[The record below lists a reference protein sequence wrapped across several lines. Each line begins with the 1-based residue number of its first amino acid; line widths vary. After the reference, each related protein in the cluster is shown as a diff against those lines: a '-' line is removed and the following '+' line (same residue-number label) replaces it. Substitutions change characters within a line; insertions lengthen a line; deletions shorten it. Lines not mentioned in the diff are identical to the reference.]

1 MICGVVRD
9 YGSYVLWVY
18 GDLVEGGREW
28 SSGVARMSLI
38 GGAYNTRTRIIIAC
52 SRVARTLYWGR
63 G

>member
-38 GGAYNTRTRIIIAC
+38 GGAYNTRTRII
-52 SRVARTLYWGR
+52 
-63 G
+63 